1 VRGSVDSVAFE
12 DHAAPI
18 LSEIELRFEEALAL
32 VAKVGPEG
40 FANFARHLDP
50 TVIDEV
56 LLATGTVTLR
66 RRRLPAERM
75 VWLVIGMALIR
86 DRPIAEVVRQL
97 DLALPAPDGTHGVA
111 PSAIVQ
117 ARARLGSDP
126 LHLLFVRTSSD
137 WGRRSAKTDP
147 WRGLALFG
155 VDGTTLR
162 VPDSDE
168 NREHFGSQKNGKQHG
183 ETGYPQLRLVSM
195 MALRSHL
202 LVDAAFGP
210 YGVDERRYAERLWN
224 SVPDDSLVLIDR
236 GYLQANVLVPLQQ
249 GGSNRHWMTRAK
261 SNSKWTVLKTLGNGA
276 HLIEMT
282 VSGEARRK
290 DPSLPKTFQ
299 ARAIRYQRKGYRPST
314 LLTSL
319 LDPKLYPAEELRVL
333 YHERWEIELGYGE
346 VKTEMLQ
353 RLETIRSKSPAA
365 VEQELWGLLIAYNLV
380 RLEMERIADEI
391 GVSPLR
397 ISFIA
402 ALRYIVD
409 EWGWSTITTSPG
421 AIPSHLDDMRDKI
434 RRFLLPPRRPERVY
448 PRAVKIKM
456 SSYARKRPSSTRR
469 RAK

>member
-1 VRGSVDSVAFE
+1 MN
-12 DHAAPI
+12 
-18 LSEIELRFEEALAL
+18 EIELRFEEALAL
-32 VAKVGPEG
+32 TAKVGPES

-50 TVIDEV
+50 DLIEEA
-56 LLATGTVTLR
+56 LLSTGTATLR
-66 RRRLPAERM
+66 RRRLPADRV

-86 DRPIAEVVRQL
+86 DRSIAEVVRQL
-97 DLALPAPDGTHGVA
+97 DLALPAADGTDSVA
-111 PSAIVQ
+111 PSAVVQ
-117 ARARLGSDP
+117 ARTRVGADP
-126 LHLLFVRTSSD
+126 IQWLFHRTGPE
-137 WGRRSAKTDP
+137 WGLKSADADR
-147 WRGLALFG
+147 WHGLALFG

-168 NREHFGSQKNGKQHG
+168 NREHFGSQKSGKRG
-183 ETGYPQLRLVSM
+183 ETGYPQVRMVPL

-202 LVDAAFGP
+202 LVDVSFGP

-224 SVPDDSLVLIDR
+224 SVPDNSLVLIDR
-236 GYLQANVLVPLQQ
+236 GYLQANVLVPLRE

-261 SNSKWTVLKTLGNGA
+261 SNSKWTKLKTLGKGDD
-276 HLIEMT
+276 LVEMT
-282 VSGEARRK
+282 VSSEARRK
-290 DPSLPKTFQ
+290 DPTLPKSFQ
-299 ARAIRYQRKGYRPST
+299 ARAVRYQRKGYRPSM

-333 YHERWEIELGYGE
+333 YHERWEIELGFGE
-346 VKTEMLQ
+346 IKTEMLQ

-365 VEQELWGLLIAYNLV
+365 VEQELWGLLVAYNLI

-391 GVSPLR
+391 GESPLR

-421 AIPSHLDDMRDKI
+421 AIPKHLDDMRDKI
-434 RRFLLPPRRPERVY
+434 RRFLLPPRRPERVF

-456 SSYARKRPSSTRR
+456 SNYARKRPSSTRS

>member
-1 VRGSVDSVAFE
+1 M
-12 DHAAPI
+12 
-18 LSEIELRFEEALAL
+18 SEIELRFEEALAL
-32 VAKVGPEG
+32 TAKVGPEN
-40 FANFARHLDP
+40 FANFARHLDAAW
-50 TVIDEV
+50 IDEA
-56 LLATGTVTLR
+56 LLTTGTATLR
-66 RRRLPAERM
+66 KRRLPAERV

-97 DLALPAPDGTHGVA
+97 DLALPAADGTQSVA

-117 ARARLGSDP
+117 ARARVGSDP
-126 LHLLFVRTSSD
+126 LHMLFLRTSPE
-137 WGRRSAKTDP
+137 WGLRSAKADP
-147 WRGLALFG
+147 WRGLSLFG
-155 VDGTTLR
+155 VDGTALR
-162 VPDSDE
+162 VPDTDE
-168 NREHFGSQKNGKQHG
+168 NRAHFGSQKSGRGQS
-183 ETGYPQLRLVSM
+183 GYPQTRLVSM

-202 LVDAAFGP
+202 IVDAGFGP
-210 YGVDERRYAERLWN
+210 YGTDERRYAEPLWG
-224 SVPDDSLVLIDR
+224 SVPDNSLVLIDR
-236 GYLQANVLVPLQQ
+236 GYLQANVLVPLHT
-249 GGSNRHWMTRAK
+249 GGSNRHWLTRAK
-261 SNSKWTVLKTLGNGA
+261 SNSVWAVLKTFGPGDQLV
-276 HLIEMT
+276 EMT
-282 VSGEARRK
+282 VSSEARRK
-290 DPSLPKTFQ
+290 DPTLPKTFQ

-319 LDPKLYPAEELRVL
+319 VDSKRYPAEELRVL

-380 RLEMERIADEI
+380 RLEMERIADEV

-421 AIPSHLDDMRDKI
+421 AIPRHLDDMRDKI

-456 SSYARKRPSSTRR
+456 SNYARKRPSSTRR
-469 RAK
+469 RAN

>member
-1 VRGSVDSVAFE
+1 M
-12 DHAAPI
+12 
-18 LSEIELRFEEALAL
+18 SEIELRFEEALAL
-32 VAKVGPEG
+32 TAKLGPEN
-40 FANFARHLDP
+40 FANFARHLDAAW
-50 TVIDEV
+50 IDEA
-56 LLATGTVTLR
+56 LLTTGTATLR
-66 RRRLPAERM
+66 KRRLPAERV

-97 DLALPAPDGTHGVA
+97 DLALPATDGTSGVA

-117 ARARLGSDP
+117 ARARVGSDP
-126 LHLLFVRTSSD
+126 LHMLFLRTSPE
-137 WGRRSAKTDP
+137 WGLRSAKADP
-147 WRGLALFG
+147 WRGLSLFG

-162 VPDSDE
+162 VPDTDE
-168 NREHFGSQKNGKQHG
+168 NRAHFGSQKSGRGQG
-183 ETGYPQLRLVSM
+183 GYPQTRLVSM

-202 LVDAAFGP
+202 IVDARFGP
-210 YGVDERRYAERLWN
+210 YGTDERRYAEHLWG

-236 GYLQANVLVPLQQ
+236 GYLQANVLVPLHA
-249 GGSNRHWMTRAK
+249 GGSNRHWLTRAK
-261 SNSKWTVLKTLGNGA
+261 SNSVWTVLKTFGPGDQLV
-276 HLIEMT
+276 EMT
-282 VSGEARRK
+282 VSSEARRK
-290 DPSLPKTFQ
+290 DPTLPKTFQ

-319 LDPKLYPAEELRVL
+319 VDSKRYPAEELRVL

-380 RLEMERIADEI
+380 RLEMERIADEV

-421 AIPSHLDDMRDKI
+421 AIPRHLDDMRDKI

-456 SSYARKRPSSTRR
+456 SNYARKRPSSTGR
-469 RAK
+469 RAN

>member
-1 VRGSVDSVAFE
+1 MAGAVDSRRWE
-12 DHAAPI
+12 DQAAAI

-32 VAKVGPEG
+32 TAKVGPEN
-40 FANFARHLDP
+40 FANFARHMDAAW
-50 TVIDEV
+50 IEEA
-56 LLATGTVTLR
+56 LLTTGTATLR
-66 RRRLPAERM
+66 KRRLPAERV
-75 VWLVIGMALIR
+75 VWLVIGMALMR

-97 DLALPAPDGTHGVA
+97 DLALPAADGTHSVA

-117 ARARLGSDP
+117 ARARVGSDP
-126 LHLLFVRTSSD
+126 LHMLFLRTSLE
-137 WGRRSAKTDP
+137 WGLRSAKADP
-147 WRGLALFG
+147 WRGLSLFG

-162 VPDSDE
+162 VPDTNE
-168 NREHFGSQKNGKQHG
+168 NREHFGSQKSGKRG
-183 ETGYPQLRLVSM
+183 EAGYPQARLVTM

-202 LVDAAFGP
+202 VVDAGFGP
-210 YGVDERRYAERLWN
+210 YGTDERRYAERLWR
-224 SVPDDSLVLIDR
+224 SVPNDSLVLIDR
-236 GYLQANVLVPLQQ
+236 AYLQANVLVPLQAN
-249 GGSNRHWMTRAK
+249 GSNRHWLTHAK
-261 SNSKWTVLKTLGNGA
+261 SNSMWTVLKTLGPGDQ
-276 HLIEMT
+276 LIEMT
-282 VSGEARRK
+282 VSSEARRK
-290 DPSLPKTFQ
+290 DPTLPKTFQ
-299 ARAIRYQRKGYRPST
+299 ARAIRYQRRGYRPST

-319 LDPKLYPAEELRVL
+319 VDAKRYPAEELRVL

-421 AIPSHLDDMRDKI
+421 AIPRHLDDMRDKI
-434 RRFLLPPRRPERVY
+434 RRFLLPPRRPERIY

-456 SSYARKRPSSTRR
+456 SNYARKRPSSTRR
-469 RAK
+469 RAN

>member
-1 VRGSVDSVAFE
+1 
-12 DHAAPI
+12 

-32 VAKVGPEG
+32 TAKLGPEN
-40 FANFARHLDP
+40 FANFARHLDAAW
-50 TVIDEV
+50 IDEA
-56 LLATGTVTLR
+56 LLTTGTATLR
-66 RRRLPAERM
+66 KRRLPADRV

-97 DLALPAPDGTHGVA
+97 DLALPAADGTQGVA

-117 ARARLGSDP
+117 ARARVGSDP
-126 LHLLFVRTSSD
+126 LHMLFLRTSPE
-137 WGRRSAKTDP
+137 WGLRSAQADP

-162 VPDSDE
+162 VPDTDE
-168 NREHFGSQKNGKQHG
+168 NRAHFGGPKSGRG
-183 ETGYPQLRLVSM
+183 ETGYPQARLVSM

-202 LVDAAFGP
+202 IVDAGFGP
-210 YGVDERRYAERLWN
+210 YGTDERRYAERLWD
-224 SVPDDSLVLIDR
+224 SVPDNSLVLIDR
-236 GYLQANVLVPLQQ
+236 GYLQANVLVPLHA
-249 GGSNRHWMTRAK
+249 GGSNRHWLTRAK
-261 SNSKWTVLKTLGNGA
+261 SNSVWTVLKTFGPGDQ
-276 HLIEMT
+276 LIEMT

-290 DPSLPKTFQ
+290 APSLPKTFQ

-319 LDPKLYPAEELRVL
+319 VDSKRYPAEELRVL
-333 YHERWEIELGYGE
+333 YHERWEVELGYGE

-380 RLEMERIADEI
+380 RVEMERIADEV

-421 AIPSHLDDMRDKI
+421 AIPRHLDDMRDKI

-456 SSYARKRPSSTRR
+456 SNYARKRPSSTRR
-469 RAK
+469 RAN

>member
-1 VRGSVDSVAFE
+1 MRGSVDSVAFE
-12 DHAAPI
+12 DHAAAI
-18 LSEIELRFEEALAL
+18 LSEIELHFEEALAL

-40 FANFARHLDP
+40 FANFARHLDQA
-50 TVIDEV
+50 VIDEV

-97 DLALPAPDGTHGVA
+97 DLALPARDGTHGVA

-137 WGRRSAKTDP
+137 WGLRSAKTDP

-183 ETGYPQLRLVSM
+183 ETGYPQLRLVLM

-202 LVDAAFGP
+202 VVDAAFGP
-210 YGVDERRYAERLWN
+210 YRVDERRYAERLWN

-261 SNSKWTVLKTLGNGA
+261 SNSKWTVLKTLGNGD
-276 HLIEMT
+276 HLVEMT

-365 VEQELWGLLIAYNLV
+365 VEQEQAVGSV
-380 RLEMERIADEI
+380 DRLQP
-391 GVSPLR
+391 G
-397 ISFIA
+397 
-402 ALRYIVD
+402 
-409 EWGWSTITTSPG
+409 TSRNG
-421 AIPSHLDDMRDKI
+421 
-434 RRFLLPPRRPERVY
+434 
-448 PRAVKIKM
+448 
-456 SSYARKRPSSTRR
+456 TNRR
-469 RAK
+469 RDRRLAPAHQFHRGAPLHRR

>member
-1 VRGSVDSVAFE
+1 VRGVDSSAPE

-18 LSEIELRFEEALAL
+18 VSEIELRFEEALAL
-32 VAKVGPEG
+32 TAKLGPEN
-40 FANFARHLDP
+40 FANFARHLDAAW
-50 TVIDEV
+50 IDEA
-56 LLATGTVTLR
+56 LLTTGTATLR
-66 RRRLPAERM
+66 KRRLPAERV

-97 DLALPAPDGTHGVA
+97 DLALPATDGTSGIA

-117 ARARLGSDP
+117 ARARVGSDP
-126 LHLLFVRTSSD
+126 LHMLFLRTSPE
-137 WGRRSAKTDP
+137 WGLRSAKADP
-147 WRGLALFG
+147 WRGLSLFG

-162 VPDSDE
+162 VPDTDE
-168 NREHFGSQKNGKQHG
+168 NRAHFGGPKSGRG
-183 ETGYPQLRLVSM
+183 ETGYPQTRLVSM

-202 LVDAAFGP
+202 IVDAGFGP
-210 YGVDERRYAERLWN
+210 YGTDERRYAEHLWG
-224 SVPDDSLVLIDR
+224 SVPDNSLVLIDR
-236 GYLQANVLVPLQQ
+236 GYLQANVLVPLHAV
-249 GGSNRHWMTRAK
+249 GSNRHWLTRAK
-261 SNSKWTVLKTLGNGA
+261 SNSVWTVLKTFGPGDQLV
-276 HLIEMT
+276 EMT
-282 VSGEARRK
+282 VSSEARRK
-290 DPSLPKTFQ
+290 DPTLPKTFQ

-319 LDPKLYPAEELRVL
+319 VDSKRYPAEELRIL

-380 RLEMERIADEI
+380 RLEMERIADEV

-421 AIPSHLDDMRDKI
+421 AIPRHLDDMRDKI

-456 SSYARKRPSSTRR
+456 SNYARKRPSSTRR
-469 RAK
+469 RAN

>member
-1 VRGSVDSVAFE
+1 M
-12 DHAAPI
+12 
-18 LSEIELRFEEALAL
+18 SEIELRFEEALAL
-32 VAKVGPEG
+32 TARVGPEN
-40 FANFARHLDP
+40 FANFARHLDAAW
-50 TVIDEV
+50 IDEA
-56 LLATGTVTLR
+56 LLTTGTATLR
-66 RRRLPAERM
+66 KRRLPADRV

-97 DLALPAPDGTHGVA
+97 DLALPAPDGMRGVA

-117 ARARLGSDP
+117 ARARVGSDP
-126 LHLLFVRTSSD
+126 LHMLFLRTSPE
-137 WGRRSAKTDP
+137 WGLRSAKAEP

-162 VPDSDE
+162 VPDTDE
-168 NREHFGSQKNGKQHG
+168 NRAHFGSPKSGRGQ
-183 ETGYPQLRLVSM
+183 TGYPQTRLVSM

-202 LVDAAFGP
+202 IVDAGFGP
-210 YGVDERRYAERLWN
+210 YGTDERRYAEHLWG
-224 SVPDDSLVLIDR
+224 SVPDNSLVLIDR
-236 GYLQANVLVPLQQ
+236 GYLQANVLVPLHA
-249 GGSNRHWMTRAK
+249 GGSNRHWLTRAK
-261 SNSKWTVLKTLGNGA
+261 SNSVWTVLKTFGPGDQLV
-276 HLIEMT
+276 EMT

-290 DPSLPKTFQ
+290 DPTLPKTFQ

-319 LDPKLYPAEELRVL
+319 VDSKRYPAEELRVL

-380 RLEMERIADEI
+380 RLEMERIADEV

-421 AIPSHLDDMRDKI
+421 AIPRHLDDMRDKI

-456 SSYARKRPSSTRR
+456 SNYARKRPSSTRR
-469 RAK
+469 PAN

>member
-1 VRGSVDSVAFE
+1 VDSTGPE
-12 DHAAPI
+12 DHAAAI
-18 LSEIELRFEEALAL
+18 LSGIELRFEEALAL
-32 VAKVGPEG
+32 TAKVGPES

-50 TVIDEV
+50 ALIEEI
-56 LLATGTVTLR
+56 LLATGTATLR
-66 RRRLPAERM
+66 RRRLPAERV

-97 DLALPAPDGTHGVA
+97 DLALPAADGTHGVA

-117 ARARLGSDP
+117 ARARVGSDP
-126 LHLLFVRTSSD
+126 LHMLFLRTSPE
-137 WGRRSAKTDP
+137 WALRSAKADP
-147 WRGLALFG
+147 WRGLSLFG

-162 VPDSDE
+162 APDSDE
-168 NREHFGSQKNGKQHG
+168 NRAHFGSQKSGKRG
-183 ETGYPQLRLVSM
+183 ETGYPQVRMVPL

-202 LVDAAFGP
+202 IVDASFGP
-210 YGVDERRYAERLWN
+210 YGVDERRYAERLWS

-236 GYLQANVLVPLQQ
+236 GYLQANVLVPLNQ

-261 SNSKWTVLKTLGNGA
+261 SNSKWIKLKALGKGDD
-276 HLIEMT
+276 LIEMT

-290 DPSLPKTFQ
+290 DPSLPKTFH

-319 LDPKLYPAEELRVL
+319 VDPKLYPAEELRVL
-333 YHERWEIELGYGE
+333 YHERWEIELGFGE

-353 RLETIRSKSPAA
+353 RLETIRSKSPGA

-421 AIPSHLDDMRDKI
+421 AIPKHLDDMRDKI

-456 SSYARKRPSSTRR
+456 SNYARKRPSSTRK

>member
-1 VRGSVDSVAFE
+1 MN
-12 DHAAPI
+12 
-18 LSEIELRFEEALAL
+18 EIELRFEEALAL
-32 VAKVGPEG
+32 TAKVGPES

-50 TVIDEV
+50 DLIEEA
-56 LLATGTVTLR
+56 LLSTGTATLR
-66 RRRLPAERM
+66 RRRLPADRV

-86 DRPIAEVVRQL
+86 DRSIAEVVRQL
-97 DLALPAPDGTHGVA
+97 DLALPAADGTDSVA
-111 PSAIVQ
+111 PSAVVQ
-117 ARARLGSDP
+117 ARTRVGADP
-126 LHLLFVRTSSD
+126 IQWLFHRTGPE
-137 WGRRSAKTDP
+137 WGLKSADADR
-147 WRGLALFG
+147 WHGLALFG

-168 NREHFGSQKNGKQHG
+168 NREHFGSQKSGERG
-183 ETGYPQLRLVSM
+183 ETGYPQVRMVPL

-202 LVDAAFGP
+202 LVDVSFGP

-224 SVPDDSLVLIDR
+224 SVPDNSLVLIDR
-236 GYLQANVLVPLQQ
+236 GYLQANVLVPLHE
-249 GGSNRHWMTRAK
+249 GGTNRHWMTRAK
-261 SNSKWTVLKTLGNGA
+261 SNSKWTKLKTLGKGDD
-276 HLIEMT
+276 LVEMT
-282 VSGEARRK
+282 VSSEARRK
-290 DPSLPKTFQ
+290 DPTLPKSFQ
-299 ARAIRYQRKGYRPST
+299 ARAVRYQRKGYRPST

-333 YHERWEIELGYGE
+333 YHERWEIELGFGE
-346 VKTEMLQ
+346 IKTEMLQ

-365 VEQELWGLLIAYNLV
+365 VEQELWGLLVAYNLI

-391 GVSPLR
+391 GESPLR

-421 AIPSHLDDMRDKI
+421 AIPKHLDDMRDKI
-434 RRFLLPPRRPERVY
+434 RRFLLPPRRPERVF

-456 SSYARKRPSSTRR
+456 SNYARKRPSSTRS